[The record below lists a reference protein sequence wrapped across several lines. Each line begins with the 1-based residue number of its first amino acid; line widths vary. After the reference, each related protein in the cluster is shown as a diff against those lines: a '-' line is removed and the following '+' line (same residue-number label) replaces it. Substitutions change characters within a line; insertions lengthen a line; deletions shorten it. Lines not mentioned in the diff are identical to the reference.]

1 MRTLRLSL
9 VGTVILVL
17 LGGFGAV
24 GTTAQDEP
32 AATPADDGVTVET
45 LTQVTMAAS
54 EVPESVDSIL
64 LVHLRLPAESSS
76 TMMHNNTAFQLSVP
90 LEGELQMPVTGR
102 TEVIRADG
110 AVEALDTGVALRA
123 RPGDTV
129 IGYDLSLPKTLANPA
144 ATPIDL
150 LGSLFAHGGW
160 GVNDVFLVETGST
173 LEFPS
178 GDWLTPYDLG
188 EAGLTGRPLLVT
200 IRRVT
205 LEPGAKIEV
214 EDRYAAVRL
223 VEDGAV
229 TRTPM
234 EDGVPTASSTRHI
247 STIPYVEP
255 EPGSVIELSNQGDE
269 TAMFYELA
277 IGPASSE

>member
-1 MRTLRLSL
+1 MHTLRLSL
-9 VGTVILVL
+9 VGTVMLVL
-17 LGGFGAV
+17 LGGLGGLA
-24 GTTAQDEP
+24 TAQDEP
-32 AATPADDGVTVET
+32 AASPAADGVTVET
-45 LTQVTMAAS
+45 LTRVTIPAS
-54 EVPESVDSIL
+54 ELPESVDSIL

-76 TMMHNNTAFQLSVP
+76 AMMHNNTAFQLSVP

-102 TEVIRADG
+102 TEIIRASGD
-110 AVEALDTGVALRA
+110 VEALDTGVALRA
-123 RPGDTV
+123 EPGDTV
-129 IGYDLSLPKTLANPA
+129 IGYDLSLPKVLANPA

-160 GVNDVFLVETGST
+160 GVNDIPLVETGSA
-173 LEFPS
+173 LEFPG
-178 GDWLTPYDLG
+178 GDWLTPYDFG

-223 VEDGAV
+223 IEGGTV
-229 TRTPM
+229 TSTPM
-234 EDGVPTASSTRHI
+234 EDGVPTADSIRHG

-255 EPGSVIELSNQGDE
+255 EPGSVIELSNQGSE

-277 IGPASSE
+277 IEPASSE